1 MKIILIVQHGEDDD
15 HDIEKLQQKQLQ
27 EMLARMAMPEV
38 SHDHSSSLSYSNFV
52 VCLTLLEMY
61 HLILLNLPN
70 FILPIMI
77 LIISHVIKGFEK

>member
-15 HDIEKLQQKQLQ
+15 NDIEKLQQKQLQ

-38 SHDHSSSLSYSNFV
+38 SYDHSSSSSYSNFV

>member
-38 SHDHSSSLSYSNFV
+38 SYDHSSSLSYSNFV